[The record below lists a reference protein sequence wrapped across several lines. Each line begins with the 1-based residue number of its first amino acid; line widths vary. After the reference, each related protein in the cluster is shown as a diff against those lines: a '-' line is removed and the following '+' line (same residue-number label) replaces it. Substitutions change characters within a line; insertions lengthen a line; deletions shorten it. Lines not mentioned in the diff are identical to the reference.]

1 MVTEE
6 DTEVKK
12 RCTVVVEQRRTNR
25 DTQRK
30 REKHKDTSVNI
41 QYRGKQ
47 EGGRER
53 ARDYTVTRLPYL
65 ETVIYNK
72 K

>member
-1 MVTEE
+1 MSGDRGR

-12 RCTVVVEQRRTNR
+12 RCTVIVEQRMTNR

-30 REKHKDTSVNI
+30 REEKHEDASVNI

-47 EGGRER
+47 EGGGGG
-53 ARDYTVTRLPYL
+53 ARDR
-65 ETVIYNK
+65 
-72 K
+72 